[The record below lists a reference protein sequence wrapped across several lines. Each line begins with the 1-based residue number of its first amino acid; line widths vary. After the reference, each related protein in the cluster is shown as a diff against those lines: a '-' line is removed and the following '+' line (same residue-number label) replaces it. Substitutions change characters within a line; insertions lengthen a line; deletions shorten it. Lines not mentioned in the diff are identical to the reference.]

1 MGACCFLSVRD
12 CSVTQSGD
20 EMHVGLAVSATYWTT
35 TCVPTCAPV
44 SAGLG
49 LAKLGL
55 PALGLAAKLLPVAAP
70 CRPAALIPA
79 LTAIL
84 TATLATGG
92 TESRRAAC
100 TAAFPVGRGAARSGL
115 CRSAVLS
122 CRDGFRLQRCTIGSF
137 SSNGRPG

>member
-1 MGACCFLSVRD
+1 MQRATESAVR
-12 CSVTQSGD
+12 SGD
-20 EMHVGLAVSATYWTT
+20 EMHVGLAVSATHWTT
-35 TCVPTCAPV
+35 TCATACV
-44 SAGLG
+44 GMG

-70 CRPAALIPA
+70 CRSAALIPA

-84 TATLATGG
+84 TATL
-92 TESRRAAC
+92 AAC